1 MVKGGVMSDHIE
13 IEILTDEDLDE
24 IIVFLES
31 DIKDHFN
38 RMIKSQ
44 AIYRRLTGKDYKWF
58 K

>member
-1 MVKGGVMSDHIE
+1 MSDHIE
-13 IEILTDEDLDE
+13 LEDLTDEDLDE

-44 AIYRRLTGKDYKWF
+44 AIYQRLTGKDYKWF